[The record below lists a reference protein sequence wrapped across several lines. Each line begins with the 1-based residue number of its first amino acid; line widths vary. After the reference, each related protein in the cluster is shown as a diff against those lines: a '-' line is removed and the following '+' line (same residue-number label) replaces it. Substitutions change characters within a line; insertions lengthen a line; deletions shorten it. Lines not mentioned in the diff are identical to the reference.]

1 MPHEPDELNAPL
13 ITVRS
18 LSRKVGVPERV
29 GRVLQT
35 EPPPGGPA
43 QLDVL
48 NPLGCDSDGA
58 LDADQATRQFH
69 PARNVAGDLDV
80 ITIGANG
87 DRWRHAVTN

>member
-13 ITVRS
+13 IAMRS

-35 EPPPGGPA
+35 EPPPGGPT

-87 DRWRHAVTN
+87 DRWRHAVTK